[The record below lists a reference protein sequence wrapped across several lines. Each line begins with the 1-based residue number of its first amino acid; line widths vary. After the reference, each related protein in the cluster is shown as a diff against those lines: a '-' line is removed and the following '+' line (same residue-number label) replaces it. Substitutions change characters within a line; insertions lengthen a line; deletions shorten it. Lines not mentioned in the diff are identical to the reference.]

1 MYKKVS
7 ESQKIEILEAFSN
20 GEKIKNLSLKYGF
33 SIPTI
38 SRQLKNLLGEKK
50 FFHIKNEKLKKNTN
64 NSHSENHEKIEII
77 KGENYNNQEKEL
89 DHSSPENS
97 IIKNNEEF
105 YEISP
110 LIEDVNLDQQK
121 DITSKPIDTFNF
133 PKLAYMIVDKKI
145 ELEVKILK
153 EYSEWQFLPQIDLN
167 RKTIKIYFDLK
178 NAKQNCNKDQK
189 VIKVPNTNVFK
200 IVKPI
205 LLDRGISRILTDDE
219 LIAL

>member
-97 IIKNNEEF
+97 IIKN
-105 YEISP
+105 IS
-110 LIEDVNLDQQK
+110 
-121 DITSKPIDTFNF
+121 
-133 PKLAYMIVDKKI
+133 
-145 ELEVKILK
+145 
-153 EYSEWQFLPQIDLN
+153 
-167 RKTIKIYFDLK
+167 
-178 NAKQNCNKDQK
+178 QNWH
-189 VIKVPNTNVFK
+189 I
-200 IVKPI
+200 
-205 LLDRGISRILTDDE
+205 
-219 LIAL
+219 